1 MLSGTLLRPP
11 TRPMTDHLTGLD
23 TVFVRNLRAWTLI
36 GIHPHEREGPQEV
49 VVTAL
54 LGTDTRAAAAEDDIH
69 HAIDYRRVSLRL
81 RQRAAESQHWLIE
94 TLAED
99 MATICLDE
107 FRARA
112 VRITVEKPGVVPG
125 VDSVGVTIERRRE

>member
-1 MLSGTLLRPP
+1 
-11 TRPMTDHLTGLD
+11 MTDHLAGLD

-54 LGTDTRAAAAEDDIH
+54 LGTDARAAAASDDIH
-69 HAIDYRRVSLRL
+69 LAIDYRRVSLRL
-81 RQRAAESQHWLIE
+81 RQCAAEAQYWLIE

-99 MATICLDE
+99 MASICLDE
-107 FRARA
+107 FHALA

>member
-1 MLSGTLLRPP
+1 MS
-11 TRPMTDHLTGLD
+11 DHLPGFD

-54 LGTDTRAAAAEDDIH
+54 LGTDTRGAAAEDDIH
-69 HAIDYRRVSLRL
+69 QAIDYRRVAQRL
-81 RQRAAESQHWLIE
+81 RQRAAEAQYWLVE

-99 MATICLDE
+99 LARTCLSEFGAT
-107 FRARA
+107 A
-112 VRITVEKPGVVPG
+112 VRVTVEKPGVVPG
-125 VDSVGVTIERRRE
+125 SDSVGVTIERRRE

>member
-1 MLSGTLLRPP
+1 
-11 TRPMTDHLTGLD
+11 MTDHLPGFD

-54 LGTDTRAAAAEDDIH
+54 LGTDTHAAAARDDIH
-69 HAIDYRRVSLRL
+69 AAIDYRRVSERL
-81 RQRAAESQHWLIE
+81 RQHAGAAQHWLIE

-99 MATICLDE
+99 MAGICLEE
-107 FRARA
+107 FGAQV
-112 VRITVEKPGVVPG
+112 VRLTVEKPGVVPG
-125 VDSVGVTIERRRE
+125 ADSVGVTIERRRGGA

>member
-1 MLSGTLLRPP
+1 MADPLL
-11 TRPMTDHLTGLD
+11 GYD

-54 LGTDTRAAAAEDDIH
+54 LGTDTRAAAATDDIQE
-69 HAIDYRRVSLRL
+69 AIDYRRVAQRL
-81 RQRAAESQHWLIE
+81 RQRAGEAQHWLIE

-99 MATICLDE
+99 MARICLEE
-107 FRARA
+107 FGALVAR
-112 VRITVEKPGVVPG
+112 VTVEKPGVVPG
-125 VDSVGVTIERRRE
+125 TDSVGVTIERRRERS